1 MILETRPFANSL
13 LHLQTPNKDR
23 EAYEANSTP
32 QSIAVAGLKRNKSD
46 SFSGVR
52 AMFEAPNASQD
63 SQEPAKQ
70 SVMSCHTG
78 SMGASGVRA
87 MFEAQSAPQQD
98 NQEPTRRSSAGSS
111 SIGARSIFQAQN
123 EPPERSKRSSS
134 GTPDTGSGVS
144 MSLKERMAA
153 LQGNDAEMVG
163 LSFLCASV
171 NARAAIPSV

>member
-1 MILETRPFANSL
+1 MILWTRPLANSL
-13 LHLQTPNKDR
+13 LHLQTPSKDR

-46 SFSGVR
+46 GFSGVR
-52 AMFEAPNASQD
+52 AMFEAQNASQD
-63 SQEPAKQ
+63 SHEPAKQ
-70 SVMSCHTG
+70 SVMSYHTG

-87 MFEAQSAPQQD
+87 IFEAQSAQKD

-144 MSLKERMAA
+144 MSLKDRMAA
-153 LQGNDAEMVG
+153 LQGSDAEMVG
-163 LSFLCASV
+163 VSFLCASV
-171 NARAAIPSV
+171 GARAAIPTV